1 MSYKNKKSL
10 ILQVK
15 ENLDSK
21 LAIGQSKH
29 AAKRA
34 GTYKEHI
41 YSWGTYKTYLQ
52 QCCTFVKW
60 CKQQAREQGY
70 KQPRNLEQCR
80 EYIPAYME
88 HIQQAYSA
96 YTAKLTLSALCK
108 LYLEYPTG
116 DLRPFGLDPLEKR
129 NRDAITRSR
138 QQERAGDTHVS
149 IQNNADI
156 ITFCRCTGLR
166 RAELGQIRGCDLD
179 GNTLTVYRA
188 TKGGRVRLVELC
200 GSPVELETVRKLA
213 AAAGTGKIFPKI
225 HSNLDVHAYR
235 AEYAKRVYT
244 HYARPVDHIP
254 QQDKYF
260 CRGNMAGT
268 VLDRNAMRIASNNL
282 GHSRIDVI
290 AGHYLYNL

>member
-21 LAIGQSKH
+21 LTIGQSKH

-34 GTYKEHI
+34 GTYKQHI
-41 YSWGTYKTYLQ
+41 YSWGTYKAYLQ
-52 QCCTFVKW
+52 QCCAFVKW
-60 CKQQAREQGY
+60 CKAQARVLGN
-70 KQPRNLEQCR
+70 KQPRTLQDCR
-80 EYIPAYME
+80 EYIKSYME
-88 HIQQAYSA
+88 HVQDNYST
-96 YTAKLTLSALCK
+96 YTAKLILSALCK
-108 LYLEYPTG
+108 LYGEYPAQG
-116 DLRPFGLDPLEKR
+116 LPFGLAAPLEKR

-138 QQERAGDTHVS
+138 QERAGDKHIS
-149 IQNNADI
+149 QSNNADI
-156 ITFCRCTGLR
+156 ITFCKCSGLR
-166 RAELGQIRGCDLD
+166 RAELAQIRGADLD

-200 GSPVELETVRKLA
+200 GSPEELETVQRLA